1 MWSFQAYPQG
11 MERNAVMMN
20 TYNYARPVSPS
31 SFSASGISRVMT
43 ILAIPIGGQCTVVNL
58 HKQYTSTSTACAS
71 MTANVSLFIRVE
83 VEERPDVLWLD

>member
-31 SFSASGISRVMT
+31 SFSPSGRSRVMTST

-58 HKQYTSTSTACAS
+58 HKQYTSTACAF
-71 MTANVSLFIRVE
+71 MTANVSLFKGRGVGTT
-83 VEERPDVLWLD
+83 

>member
-58 HKQYTSTSTACAS
+58 HKQYTSTACAS
-71 MTANVSLFIRVE
+71 MTANVSLFKGRGGGTT
-83 VEERPDVLWLD
+83 